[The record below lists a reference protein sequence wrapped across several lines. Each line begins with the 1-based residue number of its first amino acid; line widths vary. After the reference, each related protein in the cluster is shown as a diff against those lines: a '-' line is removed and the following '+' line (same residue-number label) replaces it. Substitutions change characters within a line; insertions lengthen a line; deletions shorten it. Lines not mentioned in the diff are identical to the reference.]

1 MASISIFLRGLVKTA
16 SEVALTHEGS
26 RTGFWQRYGGPAGP
40 LATIT
45 RQPGQARKGAAT
57 AGTLCAGV
65 WLVGSTSSFQ
75 ALASF
80 YLNIF
85 SVYLAVFCCAQ

>member
-1 MASISIFLRGLVKTA
+1 MASISIFLRGLVKAA

-45 RQPGQARKGAAT
+45 R
-57 AGTLCAGV
+57 
-65 WLVGSTSSFQ
+65 
-75 ALASF
+75 
-80 YLNIF
+80 
-85 SVYLAVFCCAQ
+85 